1 MALRDT
7 ATVRGS
13 HVGFHKGVEAAKK
26 KKNGCLISPIFVM
39 VCWLSGSC
47 GASDLVSTFTFY
59 PRLWALVR

>member
-1 MALRDT
+1 MLVFIR
-7 ATVRGS
+7 VS
-13 HVGFHKGVEAAKK
+13 KQPKK

>member
-26 KKNGCLISPIFVM
+26 KKKWVFDFPHICNGM
-39 VCWLSGSC
+39 
-47 GASDLVSTFTFY
+47 LVVGQ
-59 PRLWALVR
+59 LWSE